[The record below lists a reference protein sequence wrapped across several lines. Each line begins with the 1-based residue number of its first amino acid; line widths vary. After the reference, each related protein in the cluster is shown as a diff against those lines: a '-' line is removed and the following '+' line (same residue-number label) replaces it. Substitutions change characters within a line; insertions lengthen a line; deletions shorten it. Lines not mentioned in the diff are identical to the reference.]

1 MAHKRQSHG
10 DAGWAIIEANGTN
23 PDVRCVSP
31 TQRGTQCK
39 RIALPG
45 SIVCDRHGGYLPNV
59 QKRAKERY
67 IDLADKARAVV
78 EGILDNPNSSDG
90 AKLKAAEMVNR
101 ATGMEQAK
109 EVVVNIETDPVMVLL
124 GKIMEEP
131 DGLVAPPPAPE
142 IVEGKVDYRQDA
154 VDRLEESWMP
164 DAEVKEL
171 HPAVVGTVGPYA
183 FRGKSKFDAA
193 SDKDSARDDARLPQ
207 RVRETM
213 DSA

>member
-1 MAHKRQSHG
+1 MAHKRLSHTEERWALMEA
-10 DAGWAIIEANGTN
+10 AGTTT
-23 PDVRCVSP
+23 DVRCVSP
-31 TQRGTQCK
+31 TQSGTQCK
-39 RIALPG
+39 RIALAG
-45 SIVCDRHGGYLPNV
+45 SIVCAKHGGYLPNV

-90 AKLKAAEMVNR
+90 AKLKAAEMVNK

-124 GKIMEEP
+124 GEIMEEP

-171 HPAVVGTVGPYA
+171 HPSDVGTVGPYA
-183 FRGKSKFDAA
+183 YRGKTKFDAA
-193 SDKDSARDDARLPQ
+193 TNKDSARDEARLPQ